1 MFSTHTNVALRF
13 HPVYGMC
20 CTRAAWLLAAF
31 LLKKKERYWQRWL
44 EPVTWI
50 VRKVRLCWSVLV
62 IFCNARSPIF
72 LRCLMRDDRQR
83 WSATQLLEHPF
94 VKDPL
99 PPSPKEGFSGGQG
112 KRFVMTALHTHHRCS
127 VPLKAVWEGTSVC
140 VWCLERIVFSFT
152 WKMSALI
159 TRVCMAI

>member
-1 MFSTHTNVALRF
+1 MT
-13 HPVYGMC
+13 C
-20 CTRAAWLLAAF
+20 CNWAAWLLAAF
-31 LLKKKERYWQRWL
+31 LLKKKKKRERHWQRWL
-44 EPVTWI
+44 EPVTWT

-112 KRFVMTALHTHHRCS
+112 KCFGMAALHTHRRYP

-140 VWCLERIVFSFT
+140 VMCRDFYIFFYSHEKCQR
-152 WKMSALI
+152 
-159 TRVCMAI
+159 